1 MISEKF
7 DSRGLLR
14 TQVYQYLREQ
24 LIKGQFRPGMI
35 LSITKI
41 ADTLELSKTPLRDA
55 LLQLQVEGFL
65 TLLPQRGIRINKLT
79 PQDIKNTCE
88 VLGAMDSHIMLSV
101 FNRLGTKEIDS
112 MKKINDLMWTFAGKK
127 EYYKYWELN
136 IKFHNVYSKF
146 SHNPQMQYFI
156 DVSRQRL
163 FGLEVEWGE
172 NLITLNHNEHLE
184 LISLIT
190 KGKSKE
196 AAAYL
201 REVHDRLP

>member
-7 DSRGLLR
+7 DSSGLLR
-14 TQVYQYLREQ
+14 TQVYKYLREQ
-24 LIKGQFRPGMI
+24 FMKGRLKPGMV
-35 LSITKI
+35 LSISKI
-41 ADTLELSKTPLRDA
+41 AKSLELSRTPLRDA

-88 VLGAMDSHIMLSV
+88 VLGALDSHIMLSV
-101 FNRLGTKEIDS
+101 FDRLGLKEIDS
-112 MKKINDLMWTFAGKK
+112 MKKINDRMWTLAGKK

-146 SHNPQMQYFI
+146 SYNPQMQYYI

-190 KGKSKE
+190 AGKSKK